1 VEVGRKQDRK
11 SERVQVLGLHLQR
24 KSHGKGAS
32 ERGSEEG
39 EQGSWMRLGNR
50 REKVGRRMMMFESM
64 VESELIYGTEI

>member
-11 SERVQVLGLHLQR
+11 SERVQVLELHLQR
-24 KSHGKGAS
+24 ESHGQGAS

-64 VESELIYGTEI
+64 VESVLIYGEEI